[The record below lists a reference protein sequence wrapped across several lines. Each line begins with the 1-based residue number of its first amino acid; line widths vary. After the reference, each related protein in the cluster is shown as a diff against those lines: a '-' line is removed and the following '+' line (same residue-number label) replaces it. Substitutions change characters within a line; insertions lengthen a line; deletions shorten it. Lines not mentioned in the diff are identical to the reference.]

1 MPTDD
6 QVTGDDRPSTRSAVR
21 AERSRVRLTTE
32 WVVIPGIIV
41 AVFLVAFGVR
51 FLLF

>member
-1 MPTDD
+1 M
-6 QVTGDDRPSTRSAVR
+6 R
-21 AERSRVRLTTE
+21 AERSRTRLSME

-51 FLLF
+51 FLFF